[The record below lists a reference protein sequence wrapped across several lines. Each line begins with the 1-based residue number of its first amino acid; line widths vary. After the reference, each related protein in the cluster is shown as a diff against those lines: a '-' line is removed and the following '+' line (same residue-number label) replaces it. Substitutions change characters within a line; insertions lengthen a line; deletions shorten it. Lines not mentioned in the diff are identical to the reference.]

1 MKTKITMLPSILCL
15 GIMLI
20 QMTGCNNSRSKESNG
35 KSESG
40 KANILLIVA
49 DDLGYSDI
57 GPFGSEIKTPVLDKL
72 AEQGVRL
79 SGFYVLPT
87 CSPTRSALLS
97 GNDNHVAGMGVM
109 SEVSYPQLAGKDGY
123 VGHLNDRIVT
133 LPQVL
138 RDNGYHTYMTGK
150 WHLGHEEEN
159 LPSAKGFTET
169 FILTQGG
176 GSHWA
181 DSKGVSPLSH
191 MTYQRNG
198 RVVENLPEDF
208 YSTKNYTDSL
218 ISFID
223 RNREDNNPFFAYLAY
238 TAPHDPLHA
247 PAEYIAK
254 YKGMY
259 DGGWGKLQ
267 DERLERLK
275 QLGIYDQDV
284 STFPGIPAVHD
295 WETISD
301 EEKAMVSRDME
312 VYAAMVDYMD
322 MSIGRV
328 FDYLKEVGEYDNTLI
343 IFLSDNGANGVPPSA
358 YPGNGDGTYVGSFDN
373 SLENRGLP
381 NSFIDMGAGWAQ
393 AVSVPKRLFKS
404 FTTQGGIHSP
414 CTIKTPGKMETAG
427 QIKNSFMHVTDLY
440 PTILEIADATYPE
453 TYKGKPVVQPAG
465 NSGLAY
471 ALGDAETV
479 HDTDHGQGWELFEM
493 KAYIKGEW
501 KILRLPPPFDDGNW
515 KLYNLTDDP
524 GETTDLSDNYPEIK
538 KQLLEGWG
546 DYVKANNVYDH
557 NGHFDSIYYKVGQTF
572 NQ

>member
-1 MKTKITMLPSILCL
+1 MILIIITASCKTET
-15 GIMLI
+15 
-20 QMTGCNNSRSKESNG
+20 G
-35 KSESG
+35 KSEIKSQ
-40 KANILLIVA
+40 KPNILLIVA
-49 DDLGYSDI
+49 DDMGYRDI
-57 GPFGSEIKTPVLDKL
+57 GPFGSEIQTPVLGQL
-72 AEQGVRL
+72 ADQGICL
-79 SGFYVLPT
+79 SSFYVLPT
-87 CSPTRSALLS
+87 CSPTRSVLLS
-97 GNDNHVAGMGVM
+97 GNDNHLAGMGVM
-109 SEVSYPQLAGKDGY
+109 GELSYPQLAGKDGY

-133 LPQVL
+133 LPELL

-150 WHLGHEEEN
+150 WHLGDEEEN

-169 FILTQGG
+169 FILAQGG

-181 DSKGVSPLSH
+181 DSKGVSPTQH
-191 MTYQRNG
+191 MTNQRNG
-198 RVVENLPEDF
+198 RIVGNLQDF

-223 RNREDNNPFFAYLAY
+223 RNREDNKPFFGYLAY

-259 DGGWGKLQ
+259 DGGWGNLQ
-267 DERLERLK
+267 DVRLERLK
-275 QLGIYDQDV
+275 ELGIYDQEV
-284 STFPGIPAVHD
+284 STFPGIPAVQD
-295 WETISD
+295 WETLSD

-328 FDYLKEVGEYDNTLI
+328 FAYMKEVGEYDNTLI
-343 IFLSDNGANGVPPSA
+343 IFFSDNGANGVPPSA
-358 YPGNGDGTYVGSFDN
+358 YPGNGDGTYIGSFDN

-393 AVSVPKRLFKS
+393 AVSTPSRLFKS

-414 CTIKTPGKMETAG
+414 CIIKTPGKMETAG
-427 QIKNSFMHVTDLY
+427 QIKNSFIHVSDLY
-440 PTILEIADATYPE
+440 PTILEVADATYPE
-453 TYKGKPVVQPAG
+453 TYKGKPVIQPVG
-465 NSGLAY
+465 KSGFAY

-515 KLYNLTDDP
+515 KPYNLTNDP
-524 GETTDLSDNYPEIK
+524 GETLDLSATYPEIK

-546 DYVKANNVYDH
+546 DYVKTNDVFDH
-557 NGHFDSIYYKVGQTF
+557 NGHFDSIYYKVGKAF
-572 NQ
+572 NY